1 MNTAITACA
10 WPAETQGYT
19 VSATNLSGLHF
30 NVTVTCAPGYDAPAG
45 VSPGASVCTVEGG
58 AFWLGG
64 CSGLPTPV
72 LSPLLTFE
80 VEDAVSCSK
89 SCV

>member
-1 MNTAITACA
+1 MFVSTHMYAAITACA

-19 VSATNLSGLHF
+19 VSATNLSGPHF
-30 NVTVTCAPGYDAPAG
+30 NVTVTCAPGYEAPAG

-58 AFWLGG
+58 AFSLGGG

-72 LSPLLTFE
+72 LSPL
-80 VEDAVSCSK
+80 
-89 SCV
+89 